1 MSDPHL
7 SQTIFGDEEGHGSHR
22 VETVRRRRR
31 NRGPLGCAI
40 VAVTALAVLLA
51 AILALGQLKPLVSS
65 LTGGGSGGDYS
76 SSDVQ
81 AEKAKV
87 TITSGQ
93 TASQI
98 GSALEKAGV
107 VKSASAFVDAA
118 TANPKW
124 STMQPGTYSI
134 AKHSPADDVVAY
146 IVDPAHKVND
156 LVTVREGLRKWE
168 VYELL
173 SQKTG
178 RPVSEYEA
186 AEKNATALG
195 LPAAAN
201 GDIEGWL
208 FPSSYPFTK
217 STTAADQ
224 LKAMVTQ
231 AKTQIDT
238 LGIPAD
244 KVQDT
249 LIVASIV
256 EAEGRLDAD
265 RPKIARVIDNRLV
278 ANPPM
283 RLQLD
288 STVVYPVRKRVLAT
302 TDEDRQ
308 RVNGYNTYTQ
318 AGLPKGPIA
327 NPGMASL
334 KAAAHPAD
342 GPWLY
347 FVAVN
352 PVTGETKFATT
363 FDEHQQYVKEWQTFC
378 QNNPGSC

>member
-7 SQTIFGDEEGHGSHR
+7 SQTIFGDEEGPGSHR

-40 VAVTALAVLLA
+40 VAVAALAVLLA
-51 AILALGQLKPLVSS
+51 AVLALGQLKPLVSS

-81 AEKAKV
+81 SEKAKV
-87 TITSGQ
+87 TIASGQ

-124 STMQPGTYSI
+124 STMQPGTYAI
-134 AKHSPADDVVAY
+134 AKHSPAADVVAY
-146 IVDPAHKVND
+146 IVDPSHKVND

-186 AEKNATALG
+186 AEKNTTALG
-195 LPAAAN
+195 LPAAAK

-217 STTAADQ
+217 STPAADQ

-244 KVQDT
+244 KVEDT

-256 EAEGRLDAD
+256 EAEGRLDVD
-265 RPKIARVIDNRLV
+265 RPKIARVIDNRL
-278 ANPPM
+278 AKPM

-302 TDEDRQ
+302 TDADRALE
-308 RVNGYNTYTQ
+308 NGYNTYTQ
-318 AGLPKGPIA
+318 DGLPKGPIA

-334 KAAAHPAD
+334 KAAANPAD

-352 PVTGETKFATT
+352 PATGETKFATT